1 MLGRTPSALRKKGT
15 RWDDSIGRGLQH
27 VHQTTS
33 RIGLM
38 NFGENN
44 SHLFTWSRKRNKN
57 DLPIMPGNPVAPIRE
72 FGNCQL
78 DRLCRR
84 TCDRFQYQLSF
95 KSAGG

>member
-1 MLGRTPSALRKKGT
+1 MLGRTPPALRKKGT
-15 RWDDSIGRGLQH
+15 RWDDSIGRCLQNI
-27 VHQTTS
+27 HQTTS

-44 SHLFTWSRKRNKN
+44 SYLFTSSRKRNKN